1 VIPALA
7 IIILAGVIVIL
18 LRENRR
24 LTNLLLAKN
33 PSVAVAMEQ
42 TRKPR
47 RKDRD
52 DTKTRTAWETPVEA
66 VGP

>member
-1 VIPALA
+1 MIPVVSIL
-7 IIILAGVIVIL
+7 ILAALNAML

-33 PSVAVAMEQ
+33 PAVAVAMEQ

-47 RKDRD
+47 KKDRD
-52 DTKTRTAWETPVEA
+52 DSKTRTAWETPVEA